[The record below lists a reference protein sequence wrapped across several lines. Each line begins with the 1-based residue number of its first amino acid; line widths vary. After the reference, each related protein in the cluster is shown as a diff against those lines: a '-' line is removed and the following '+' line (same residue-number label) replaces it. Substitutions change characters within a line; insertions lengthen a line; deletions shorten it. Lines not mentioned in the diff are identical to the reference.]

1 MFRSLCGPTYG
12 QFLMGTWNESML
24 FILRKHNIPC
34 FIEFKLQFPSFTF
47 ENLWLRFIF
56 QFWHLIITFS
66 PKAIIMGYSCYCWHV
81 REHGH
86 RCLYRWN
93 SVMFMLLALIFIL
106 NLVENI
112 TVYFE
117 IKTKSYLVHGKAW
130 KQSNKFD
137 ISKANTVDRR
147 ITIIPHILTK
157 KPQIFYRTLKQ

>member
-1 MFRSLCGPTYG
+1 
-12 QFLMGTWNESML
+12 
-24 FILRKHNIPC
+24 
-34 FIEFKLQFPSFTF
+34 
-47 ENLWLRFIF
+47 
-56 QFWHLIITFS
+56 
-66 PKAIIMGYSCYCWHV
+66 
-81 REHGH
+81 
-86 RCLYRWN
+86 
-93 SVMFMLLALIFIL
+93 MFMLLALIFIL

-130 KQSNKFD
+130 KQNNKFD